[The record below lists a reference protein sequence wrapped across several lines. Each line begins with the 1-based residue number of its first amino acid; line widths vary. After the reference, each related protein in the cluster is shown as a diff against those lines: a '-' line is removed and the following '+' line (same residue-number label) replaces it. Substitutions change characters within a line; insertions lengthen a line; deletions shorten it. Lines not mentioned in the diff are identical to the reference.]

1 MEEGETVQE
10 ESAAS
15 TLFTPFKLLSWM
27 LSSISMLGHLAATI
41 IRLQIH
47 TLWMQDLVY
56 AHAYQDNYQ
65 YDDDY
70 NYYSDD
76 TEEVSSDVTQ
86 DVFDKPCV
94 DDVSKEFSIKD
105 RRNDELQNENR
116 MRGTPCDKE
125 LNLYELNEGALTYDN
140 GKPLKGIL
148 RNCGSCER
156 PFTVSLIPHT
166 NLVLVVADKTC
177 PCQEEDSSLMS
188 PSRVDYSYSDHQIV
202 NTNNSY
208 RQKPWP
214 NIFYHP
220 EEEEIGRCGDLSS
233 KERISASPFL
243 GLILLIFLLVTKY

>member
-10 ESAAS
+10 ESAAN

-27 LSSISMLGHLAATI
+27 LSSMLGHLATTI

-47 TLWMQDLVY
+47 TLWKQDLVY

-156 PFTVSLIPHT
+156 
-166 NLVLVVADKTC
+166 
-177 PCQEEDSSLMS
+177 
-188 PSRVDYSYSDHQIV
+188 
-202 NTNNSY
+202 
-208 RQKPWP
+208 
-214 NIFYHP
+214 
-220 EEEEIGRCGDLSS
+220 
-233 KERISASPFL
+233 
-243 GLILLIFLLVTKY
+243 